1 MAKVL
6 EEQRK
11 LSPIDRQ
18 KLAHLA
24 IRGKHRWDVYKT
36 MEHRLI
42 SAGVDNNV
50 RVFEMSREE
59 LYEEGLRFSQLVY
72 KNAQADLINV
82 NYVYETAI
90 FSNLHLKGSVGN
102 VMVVQLILAIGS
114 EEQKALFLP
123 PINAYQWTT
132 AYAQTEIGTGSDVDS
147 IKTVA
152 VYDEAKQRFVFNTPN
167 LEAVKWWPGDLAM
180 SATHIILVAR
190 LISKG
195 VDHGVQFFFVQVRD
209 PKTHKLLEGIES
221 GDIGPKVGFNSKDNG
236 FMRFTGFKAPKIALL
251 SKYIQIGKEGEVIKS
266 GNDKVKYSGM
276 MSARTLL
283 LMSSYFNMFRAL
295 TITTRYSLL
304 RKQFR
309 DAQGR
314 EMRIFD
320 YQLQRFKIARH
331 LSKTYAMSLGL
342 YKVME
347 LINQNERAVHSGDF
361 SYFQQIHLLLCQCKA
376 FFTWWDF
383 ACVSECITA
392 CGGHGFSSYSGLVT
406 PYTENFAN
414 SILEGENS
422 LLCLQVARYL
432 LTLSQKLAMGK
443 TELATGQ
450 FAYLVRDA
458 ELSEWTPPNDAIELA
473 KFETVLQIM
482 QKNAAFFIKKT
493 AMGLLNQQM
502 EGKEMKDAF
511 NFVMGSQLLNMAKC
525 HSLLALTE
533 NFLTKLAS
541 LEHDPIKEAITSLA
555 YIYVYEILTEQ
566 AASFLESE
574 SLGPQQMA
582 VYEELS
588 HNHLEKVTPHLLVL
602 TEALQIDETILK
614 SAIAHPNEKPYENLY
629 LWAKNFG
636 SLNHLPNGV
645 HPEIAKLKLMQ
656 EKL

>member
-1 MAKVL
+1 MSTIL

-11 LSPIDRQ
+11 LSPIDKQ
-18 KLAHLA
+18 KLSFLV
-24 IRGKHRWDVYKT
+24 IRGKHRWDIYKT
-36 MEHRLI
+36 MEQRLVK
-42 SAGVDNNV
+42 AGVDNNLKV
-50 RVFEMSREE
+50 YEMSREE
-59 LYEEGLRFSQLVY
+59 IYAEAMKFSQLVY

-123 PINAYQWTT
+123 PINSYQWATS
-132 AYAQTEIGTGSDVDS
+132 YAQTEIGTGSDVDS
-147 IKTVA
+147 MKTVA
-152 VYDEAKQRFVFNTPN
+152 VYDEIRECFVFNTPS
-167 LEAVKWWPGDLAM
+167 LDAVKWWPGDLAM
-180 SATHIILVAR
+180 SASHIILVAR

-195 VDHGVQFFFVQVRD
+195 IDHGVQFFFVQVRD
-209 PKTHKLLEGIES
+209 PKTHKLMPGIES
-221 GDIGPKVGFNSKDNG
+221 GDIGPKIGYNSKDNG
-236 FMRFTGFKAPKIALL
+236 FMRFTGFRAPRISLL
-251 SKYIQIGKEGEVIKS
+251 SKYIQIGKDGEVSKS
-266 GNDKVKYSGM
+266 GNDKVKYAGM

-309 DAQGR
+309 NAQGQ

-320 YQLQRFKIARH
+320 YQLQRYKIARH

-347 LINQNERAVHSGDF
+347 LINENEKAVAKGDF
-361 SYFQQIHLLLCQCKA
+361 SLFQQIHLLLCECKA

-392 CGGHGFSSYSGLVT
+392 CGGHGYSSYSGLIS

-450 FAYLVRDA
+450 FAYLIRDA
-458 ELSEWTPPNDAIELA
+458 ELSEWKPPTAVEELA
-473 KFETVLQIM
+473 RFETVLQIM

-493 AMGLLNQQM
+493 AMGFLKHQM

-511 NFVMGSQLLNMAKC
+511 NFNMGSQLLNMAKC
-525 HSLLALTE
+525 HALLALTD
-533 NFLTKLAS
+533 NFLSKVSS
-541 LEHDPIKEAITSLA
+541 LEQDPIRDAISSLA
-555 YIYVYEILTEQ
+555 YIYVYEIFSEQ

-574 SLGPQQMA
+574 SLGPRQME

-588 HNHLEKVTPHLLVL
+588 HSHLEKVTPHLLVL
-602 TEALQIDETILK
+602 TEALQIEETVLK

-636 SLNHLPNGV
+636 SLNHLPDGV
-645 HPEIAKLKLMQ
+645 HPEIAKLKLLQ

>member
-18 KLAHLA
+18 KLSFLV
-24 IRGKHRWDVYKT
+24 IRGKHRWDMYKT
-36 MEHRLI
+36 MEHRLV
-42 SAGVDNNV
+42 SAGVDNDP
-50 RVFEMSREE
+50 RVFEMSRVEM
-59 LYEEGLRFSQLVY
+59 YEEAMKFSQLVY
-72 KNAQADLINV
+72 KSAKADHINV

-114 EEQKALFLP
+114 EEQKAMFLP
-123 PINAYQWTT
+123 PINANQWTT
-132 AYAQTEIGTGSDVDS
+132 SYAQTEIGTGSDVDS
-147 IKTVA
+147 IKTLA
-152 VYDEAKQRFVFNTPN
+152 TYDENKECFVFHTPT

-190 LISKG
+190 LISKE
-195 VDHGVQFFFVQVRD
+195 VDQGVQFFFVQVRD
-209 PKTHKLLEGIES
+209 PKTHKLLPGIES
-221 GDIGPKVGFNSKDNG
+221 GDIGPKIGFNSKDNG
-236 FMRFTGFKAPKIALL
+236 FMRFTGLRAPKIALL
-251 SKYIQIGKEGEVIKS
+251 SKYIQIGKGGEVSKA

-276 MSARTLL
+276 MSARSLL

-309 DAQGR
+309 DAKGQ

-320 YQLQRFKIARH
+320 YQLQRYKIARH
-331 LSKTYAMSLGL
+331 LSKAYAMSMGL

-347 LINQNERAVHSGDF
+347 LINQNESAVAKGDF
-361 SYFQQIHLLLCQCKA
+361 SYFQQIHLLLCECKA

-392 CGGHGFSSYSGLVT
+392 CGGHGYSALSGLVT
-406 PYTENFAN
+406 PFTENFAN

-458 ELSEWTPPNDAIELA
+458 ELSEWTPPTDVGELA
-473 KFETVLQIM
+473 KFETVLRIM

-493 AMGLLNQQM
+493 AMAFLKHQM
-502 EGKEMKDAF
+502 DGKEMKDAF
-511 NFVMGSQLLNMAKC
+511 NFNMGSQLLNMAKC

-533 NFLTKLAS
+533 NFLMKVAS
-541 LEHDPIKEAITSLA
+541 LDQDPIKDAITSLA
-555 YIYVYEILTEQ
+555 YIYIHEIFSEQ
-566 AASFLESE
+566 AASLLESK
-574 SLGPQQMA
+574 SLGAKQME
-582 VYEELS
+582 VYEDLS
-588 HNHLEKVTPHLLVL
+588 HGHLDKLAPHLLVL
-602 TEALQIDETILK
+602 TEALQIEETVLK

-629 LWAKNFG
+629 MWAKNFG
-636 SLNHLPNGV
+636 TLNHLPNGV
-645 HPEIAKLKLMQ
+645 HPEIAKVKLMQ